1 MPDEAKPEAT
11 TETTFTQADVDRIVR
26 ERVAREKAKYA
37 DYDDLKA
44 KAGTAATVEE
54 KMAALEKRL
63 TEADAKALR
72 AKVQADHGIT
82 AEDATL
88 FLTGSDEATLTA
100 QAKALAAKTVD
111 TKKKGIRVPEEGGN
125 PAPSGG
131 DDPMRNL
138 TRGLFANAKAQT

>member
-1 MPDEAKPEAT
+1 MPDEAKPEANT
-11 TETTFTQADVDRIVR
+11 DKAFTQEDVDRIVR
-26 ERVAREKAKYA
+26 ERVAREKAKYS
-37 DYDDLKA
+37 DYEDLKA

-63 TEADAKALR
+63 TEADTRALR
-72 AKVQADHGIT
+72 ATVQANHGIS
-82 AEDATL
+82 AEDAAL

-125 PAPSGG
+125 PPPSGG
-131 DDPMRNL
+131 DDPMREFTRNL
-138 TRGLFANAKAQT
+138 FNAGKNP